1 MKQRFSSLDVK
12 VIAHELQGSLV
23 TLRLSN
29 VYDLSSK
36 ILLLKFAKPDN
47 KQQLLIDNGFRCH
60 LTDFARTTAAA
71 PSAFVARLRKY
82 LKTRRLTSV
91 AQVGTDR
98 ILEFQFSDGQY
109 RMFLEFFASGNIIL
123 TDADLK
129 ILAISRNV
137 SEGEGQEP
145 QGVGLQYSL
154 ENRQNFGGIPDLT
167 KERIRD
173 ALKSAAEKAEASNVA
188 ATFSGKKLKGK
199 SGGDLRKALAVSI
212 TELPPALVE
221 NILQANSFDVSAKP
235 ADVVDNEQLLDELV
249 KHLSE
254 ARDIVENIIASATCK
269 GYIFA
274 KKRTTPSDGSDE
286 TDPAQKREGLLYEDF
301 HPFVP
306 EKFKSDPS
314 VQVLEFEGYNRT
326 VDEFFSS
333 LEGQKLESRLVGREE
348 TAKKKLEAARQEQA
362 KRIEGLQDAQTINLR
377 KAAAIEA
384 NVERVQEAMDAVN
397 GLLAQG
403 MDWVDI
409 GKLIER
415 EKKRQNPVADIIKLP
430 LKLSE
435 NTITLLLAEEE
446 FDDEAEAEEDNPFE
460 TDDSDSDEETS
471 QAAPA
476 KDKRTDKL
484 LTVDIVLN
492 VSPWSNAREY
502 YEERRTAVM
511 KEEKTQLQA
520 NKALKSTEQKIAE
533 DLKKG
538 LKQEKALLQPIRKQM
553 WFEKFIW
560 FISSD
565 GYLVLGG
572 KDPQQSEILYRR
584 YLRKGDLYCHA
595 DIRGAAHIVIK
606 NNPSTPDAP
615 IPPATLSQAGALSVC
630 TSDAWDS
637 KAGMGGWW
645 VNADQVSKSTPSGDI
660 LPAGNFTIQGKK
672 NYLPPTQL
680 LLGLGF
686 AFKISEQSKSKHLK
700 HRVHDELD
708 SSATETA
715 TTGDDELRNAEEV
728 DDSEDSGAES
738 EENQPGDN
746 KRANP
751 LQGSGDDEDEDEVT
765 DEAADRL
772 STVKISEQPEN
783 DEAEPLPTNATEEE
797 QAEKGATEA
806 NAEEEEDDDG
816 GDETTP
822 SEQATEVSEAPT
834 RASEAAS
841 YTTGASTAAKKR
853 GQKRGQ
859 KGKAKKIAQKY
870 KDQDEEDRATA
881 EALIGATVGRQR
893 AEAEAAAKAHRLAE
907 LEAMKERRR
916 AQHERKQKEVAEQEE
931 IRRAMMNE
939 GLDVL
944 EPDEAEKATNLDTL
958 VGTPLAGDEILE
970 VVPVCAPW
978 SALVRFKYK
987 VKMQPGSVKKGKA
1000 IKEVLERLKTDSA
1013 RKGVI
1018 DEAARDKEKMWPREV
1033 ELIKALKPEDIA
1045 NSVPVSKLRVMMAGA
1060 SGGSGSGGSGAKGKG
1075 GGKGQGKGGKGGK
1088 GSKK

>member
-23 TLRLSN
+23 TLRLAN

-47 KQQLLIDNGFRCH
+47 KQQLVIDNGFRCH

-109 RMFLEFFASGNIIL
+109 RLFLEFFASGNIIL

-154 ENRQNFGGIPDLT
+154 ENRQNFGGIPALT

-173 ALKSAAEKAEASNVA
+173 ALKTAAEKAEASKVA
-188 ATFSGKKLKGK
+188 ATFSGSKAKGK

-235 ADVVDNEQLLDELV
+235 ADVVDNELLLDELV

-274 KKRTTPSDGSDE
+274 KKKTAPSSGPDE
-286 TDPAQKREGLLYEDF
+286 TDQAQKHEGLLYEDF

-306 EKFKSDPS
+306 QKFKNDPS
-314 VQVLEFEGYNRT
+314 IQVLEFEGYNRT

-333 LEGQKLESRLVGREE
+333 LEGQKLESRLSGREE
-348 TAKKKLEAARQEQA
+348 AAKKKLEAARHEQA
-362 KRIEGLQDAQTINLR
+362 KRIEGLQDAQAMNLR

-415 EKKRQNPVADIIKLP
+415 EKKRQNPVAEIISLP
-430 LKLSE
+430 LKLAE

-446 FDDEAEAEEDNPFE
+446 FDEDQAAEDNPFE
-460 TDDSDSDEETS
+460 TDDSDSEAEASEVT
-471 QAAPA
+471 PT
-476 KDKRTDKL
+476 KDKKADKL

-492 VSPWSNAREY
+492 TSPWSNAREY
-502 YEERRTAVM
+502 YEERRSAAM

-572 KDPQQSEILYRR
+572 KDPQQSEMLYRR
-584 YLRKGDLYCHA
+584 YLRKGDVYCHA

-606 NNPSTPDAP
+606 NNPNTPDAP
-615 IPPATLSQAGALSVC
+615 IPPATLSQAGSLSVC

-645 VNADQVSKSTPSGDI
+645 VNADQVSKSTPTGDI

-686 AFKISEQSKSKHLK
+686 TFKISEQSKGKHLK
-700 HRVHDELD
+700 HRVHDER
-708 SSATETA
+708 SSLATETA
-715 TTGDDELRNAEEV
+715 ATGEDELQNAEEV
-728 DDSEDSGAES
+728 DNSEDSGDES
-738 EENQPGDN
+738 EDNHLGDD

-751 LQGSGDDEDEDEVT
+751 LQGSGDEDEVIE
-765 DEAADRL
+765 DAADKL
-772 STVKISEQPEN
+772 LTVKISDQPES
-783 DEAEPLPTNATEEE
+783 DEAEPLPVDTTKEE
-797 QAEKGATEA
+797 QGEGANEA
-806 NAEEEEDDDG
+806 DADEEEDDNEE
-816 GDETTP
+816 DEVTP
-822 SEQATEVSEAPT
+822 SEPATEVSEAPT
-834 RASEAAS
+834 RASDVTS
-841 YTTGASTAAKKR
+841 NTTGASAATKKR

-881 EALIGATVGRQR
+881 EALIGATIGRQR
-893 AEAEAAAKAHRLAE
+893 AEAEAAAKAQRLAE
-907 LEAMKERRR
+907 LEAQKERRR

-978 SALVRFKYK
+978 SALVRYKYK

-1018 DEAARDKEKMWPREV
+1018 DEAARDSEKMWPREI
-1033 ELIKALKPEDIA
+1033 ELIKALKPEEIA

-1060 SGGSGSGGSGAKGKG
+1060 SGGSGSSGGGGKSKG

>member
-12 VIAHELQGSLV
+12 VIAHELQASLA

-60 LTDFARTTAAA
+60 LTNFARTTAAA

-109 RMFLEFFASGNIIL
+109 RLFLEFFASGNIIL

-137 SEGEGQEP
+137 SEGDGQEA

-154 ENRQNFGGIPDLT
+154 ENRQNYGGIPPLT
-167 KERIRD
+167 KERVKD
-173 ALKSAAEKAEASNVA
+173 ALKAAAEKAEASTLA
-188 ATFSGKKLKGK
+188 STFGKKAKGK
-199 SGGDLRKALAVSI
+199 SAGDLRKALAVSI

-221 NILQANSFDVSAKP
+221 NVLQANNFDVSAKP
-235 ADVVDNEQLLDELV
+235 ADVVDNEPLLDALV
-249 KHLSE
+249 NHLSE
-254 ARDIVENIIASATCK
+254 ARDVVENIIASSTCK

-274 KKRTTPSDGSDE
+274 KKRATSSSAPDD
-286 TDPAQKREGLLYEDF
+286 TDQAQKHEGLLYEDF

-306 EKFKSDPS
+306 QKFKNDPS
-314 VQVLEFEGYNRT
+314 IQVLEFEGYNRT

-333 LEGQKLESRLVGREE
+333 LEGQKLESRLTGREE
-348 TAKKKLEAARQEQA
+348 AAKKKLEAARQEQA
-362 KRIEGLQDAQTINLR
+362 KRIQGLQDAQAMNYR

-397 GLLAQG
+397 GLLDQG

-415 EKKRQNPVADIIKLP
+415 EKKRQNPVAEIISLP
-430 LKLSE
+430 LKLAD
-435 NTITLLLAEEE
+435 NTITLLLAEEA
-446 FDDEAEAEEDNPFE
+446 FDEDEAEEDNPFE
-460 TDDSDSDEETS
+460 TDDSDSEEDQGGS
-471 QAAPA
+471 PPV
-476 KDKRTDKL
+476 KEKKSDKL

-492 VSPWSNAREY
+492 MSPWSNAREY
-502 YEERRTAVM
+502 YEERRSAAM
-511 KEEKTQLQA
+511 KQEKTQQQA
-520 NKALKSTEQKIAE
+520 TKALKSTEQKIAE

-553 WFEKFIW
+553 WFEKFLW

-584 YLRKGDLYCHA
+584 YLRKGDVYCHA
-595 DIRGAAHIVIK
+595 DIRGAANIVIK
-606 NNPSTPDAP
+606 NNPNMPDAP
-615 IPPATLSQAGALSVC
+615 IPPATLSQAGSLSVC
-630 TSDAWDS
+630 TSEAWDS
-637 KAGMGGWW
+637 KAGMGAWW
-645 VNADQVSKSTPSGDI
+645 VNADQVSKTTPSGDI
-660 LPAGNFTIQGKK
+660 LPAGNFTVQGKK

-686 AFKISEQSKSKHLK
+686 VFKISEQSKGKHLK
-700 HRVHDELD
+700 HRAHDER
-708 SSATETA
+708 SSIAAEAA
-715 TTGDDELRNAEEV
+715 TTGEEEVQNTEGLDDEEGS
-728 DDSEDSGAES
+728 DAES
-738 EENQPGDN
+738 EENQPGHDE
-746 KRANP
+746 RANP
-751 LQGSGDDEDEDEVT
+751 LQSSGIEE
-765 DEAADRL
+765 EAADDAADKL
-772 STVKISEQPEN
+772 SAAKISDQPSS
-783 DEAEPLPTNATEEE
+783 
-797 QAEKGATEA
+797 
-806 NAEEEEDDDG
+806 
-816 GDETTP
+816 DETTP
-822 SEQATEVSEAPT
+822 SSGDAAGGDQGEGANEADAGKEEDDREEDKVAPSEPATEVSKAPN
-834 RASEAAS
+834 RASNTTSLATAAS
-841 YTTGASTAAKKR
+841 SAATQKR

-893 AEAEAAAKAHRLAE
+893 AEAEAAAKAQRQAE

-931 IRRAMMNE
+931 LRRAMLNE
-939 GLDVL
+939 GLDVQ

-958 VGTPLAGDEILE
+958 VGTPLPGDEILE
-970 VVPVCAPW
+970 VIPVCAPW

-987 VKMQPGSVKKGKA
+987 VKLQPGSVKKGKA

-1013 RKGVI
+1013 RKGVV
-1018 DEAARDKEKMWPREV
+1018 DEAARDTEKMWPREV
-1033 ELIKALKPEDIA
+1033 ELIKSLKPEEIA
-1045 NSVPVSKLRVMMAGA
+1045 NCVPVSKLRVMMTGA
-1060 SGGSGSGGSGAKGKG
+1060 SGGSGGSGGGGGKGKG
-1075 GGKGQGKGGKGGK
+1075 GGKSQGKGGKGGK
-1088 GSKK
+1088 GAKK

>member
-12 VIAHELQGSLV
+12 VIAHELQASLV
-23 TLRLSN
+23 TLRLAN

-137 SEGEGQEP
+137 SEGDGQEA
-145 QGVGLQYSL
+145 QAVGLQYSL
-154 ENRQNFGGIPDLT
+154 ENRQNYGGIPALT
-167 KERIRD
+167 KERVKD
-173 ALKSAAEKAEASNVA
+173 ALTTAADKAEASTLA
-188 ATFSGKKLKGK
+188 GTFGKKSKGK

-221 NILQANSFDVSAKP
+221 NVLQANSFDVSAKP
-235 ADVVDNEQLLDELV
+235 ADVLNNEPLLDALV
-249 KHLSE
+249 NHLSE
-254 ARDIVENIIASATCK
+254 ARDIVENIIASSTCK

-274 KKRTTPSDGSDE
+274 KKRTTSSSAPDDA
-286 TDPAQKREGLLYEDF
+286 DQAQKHEGLLYEDF

-306 EKFKSDPS
+306 HKFKNDPS
-314 VQVLEFEGYNRT
+314 IRVLEFEGYNRT

-333 LEGQKLESRLVGREE
+333 LEGQKLESRLTGREE
-348 TAKKKLEAARQEQA
+348 AAKKKLEAARQEQA
-362 KRIEGLQDAQTINLR
+362 KRIQGLQDTQAMNLR

-415 EKKRQNPVADIIKLP
+415 EKKRQNPVAETISLP
-430 LKLSE
+430 LKLAD

-446 FDDEAEAEEDNPFE
+446 FDEDEAEDDDPFE
-460 TDDSDSDEETS
+460 TDDSDSEVDQGES
-471 QAAPA
+471 APT
-476 KDKRTDKL
+476 KERKTDKL

-492 VSPWSNAREY
+492 MSPWSNAREY
-502 YEERRTAVM
+502 YEERRSAAM
-511 KEEKTQLQA
+511 KQEKTQQQA
-520 NKALKSTEQKIAE
+520 TKALKSTEQKIAE

-553 WFEKFIW
+553 WFEKFLW

-572 KDPQQSEILYRR
+572 KDAQQSEILYRR
-584 YLRKGDLYCHA
+584 YLRKGDVYCHA
-595 DIRGAAHIVIK
+595 DIRGAAIIVIK
-606 NNPSTPDAP
+606 NNPAMPDAP
-615 IPPATLSQAGALSVC
+615 IPPATLSQAGSLSVC
-630 TSDAWDS
+630 TSEAWDS
-637 KAGMGGWW
+637 KAGMGAWW
-645 VNADQVSKSTPSGDI
+645 VNADQVSKTTPSGDI
-660 LPAGNFTIQGKK
+660 LPAGDFTVQGKK

-686 AFKISEQSKSKHLK
+686 AFKISEQSKGKHLK
-700 HRVHDELD
+700 HRVHDGR
-708 SSATETA
+708 SSIAAETA
-715 TTGDDELRNAEEV
+715 TAGEDEVQNTDEV
-728 DDSEDSGAES
+728 DDLEDSDAES
-738 EENQPGDN
+738 EGNQPGHDE
-746 KRANP
+746 RANP
-751 LQGSGDDEDEDEVT
+751 LQSSGVEEEAAGDAADKLSAVKISDQPSNEETTLPPGNAADREQGEGANDADANEERDDDEEDEVT
-765 DEAADRL
+765 
-772 STVKISEQPEN
+772 
-783 DEAEPLPTNATEEE
+783 
-797 QAEKGATEA
+797 
-806 NAEEEEDDDG
+806 
-816 GDETTP
+816 P
-822 SEQATEVSEAPT
+822 SEPATEVSEAPT
-834 RASEAAS
+834 RASDTTSLA
-841 YTTGASTAAKKR
+841 TGASSAATQKR

-859 KGKAKKIAQKY
+859 KAKARKMAQKY

-893 AEAEAAAKAHRLAE
+893 AEAEAAARAQRQAE

-931 IRRAMMNE
+931 LRRTMLNE
-939 GLDVL
+939 GLDVQD
-944 EPDEAEKATNLDTL
+944 PDEAEKATNLDTL

-970 VVPVCAPW
+970 VIPVCAPW

-987 VKMQPGSVKKGKA
+987 VKLQPGSVKKGKA

-1013 RKGVI
+1013 RKGVV
-1018 DEAARDKEKMWPREV
+1018 DEAARDTEKMWPREV
-1033 ELIKALKPEDIA
+1033 ELIKGLKPEEIA
-1045 NSVPVSKLRVMMAGA
+1045 NCVPVSKLRVMMTGA
-1060 SGGSGSGGSGAKGKG
+1060 SGGSGGGGGGGKGKG
-1075 GGKGQGKGGKGGK
+1075 GGKSQGKGGRGGKGGK
-1088 GSKK
+1088 K